1 VLGRFYPYALLA
13 LLGLIFFCPL
23 ALHPGQVL
31 YSDHS
36 DILAEHVPA
45 KRFLVHA
52 WQGTGELPLWCPHT
66 FCGAPFVHDVQ
77 VGIFY
82 PPHWPLLLL
91 PEERVGA
98 ALSWLVVLHVI
109 LGGCFAY
116 AYARQRALGIGA
128 ALVTGLGYEFA
139 GKWMFHVLA
148 AGHYILIGLAWLPLA
163 LLLLERAVQR
173 RSVVLATLAGA
184 TFALIALG
192 THPQWTFYAGL
203 LTIPWTLG
211 VALEDAGLFGGGTR
225 SLRGTAWALLR
236 WAGLG
241 AWAALV
247 AGGLCAVQIL
257 PTLEAAGQ
265 SSRSLGVS
273 GDVPSRDRAEGVA
286 RYALPRLCGPVPAPS
301 GVWWEYQGGQDVLWL
316 TAAILAPALCRGRVR
331 WDAGVCLGLFLFGIG
346 GAAFFNGLPGFRVFR
361 FPIRTLVIAALPV
374 AFLAGAT
381 THALFETIPTPR
393 VRRRA
398 IVLAVLT
405 VVVALSLLAFNALT
419 TPRTGAEGV
428 PAYWLALPVLLVGFF
443 WVLSRKTGIRR
454 KTILGAWGV
463 LLLADSWALA
473 WPLVEVKPDHD
484 LYAPSACVNYVRKQ
498 ADERDRVL
506 DRCVRETDQ
515 GHSRGS
521 CVLGE
526 GDPLPMIYGLDAL
539 GGYNPLDVL
548 RYREYLQ
555 MIGDEDGPLLP
566 LQHRLGFPVLLDFP
580 LRNKRLLDLL
590 GVRYLLQPRDPDAR
604 PVDGEKVVN
613 DPEWHVV
620 FEDPHPQAYCFS
632 PGGMRDL
639 PPYVVCRNNVA
650 FPRAFVVPEVKPL
663 PERSR
668 VLATI
673 KETDF
678 RKTVLLEDW
687 REDDEG
693 SNSGMDNPNAEITEY
708 HPNRVMIKVSGHP
721 AGWLVLADV
730 WYPGWTCTIDGRPTE
745 VRRGNFLFRA
755 VRLPEGAR
763 EVVFT
768 FVPESYRRG
777 RALSLVFAG
786 LVGFV
791 GIAGVVNGWRR
802 SRAITFLARS
812 ASKGT

>member
-1 VLGRFYPYALLA
+1 MLGRFYPYALLA
-13 LLGLIFFCPL
+13 LLGLIFFFPL

-36 DILAEHVPA
+36 DMLAEHVPA
-45 KRFLVHA
+45 KRFLVRA
-52 WQGTGELPLWCPHT
+52 WQETGELPLWCPHT

-82 PPHWPLLLL
+82 PPHCPLLLL

-109 LGGCFAY
+109 LGGCLAY
-116 AYARQRALGIGA
+116 AYARQRGLGIGA

-139 GKWMFHVLA
+139 GKWLFHVLA

-173 RSVVLATLAGA
+173 RSVVLATWAGA

-225 SLRGTAWALLR
+225 SPERTALALLR

-247 AGGLCAVQIL
+247 AGGLCAVQGL
-257 PTLEAAGQ
+257 PTLEAASQ
-265 SSRSLGVS
+265 SSRSLGLA
-273 GDVPSRDRAEGVA
+273 GAQQHLARAVVVA
-286 RYALPRLCGPVPAPS
+286 WHALPRLFGPVPAPS
-301 GVWWEYQGGQDVLWL
+301 GVSWEDRGGVSVLWL
-316 TAAILAPALCRGRVR
+316 TAAILAPVLCRGRVR
-331 WDAGVCLGLFLFGIG
+331 WDAAVCLGLFLYGMG
-346 GAAFFNGLPGFRVFR
+346 GATFFDGLPWFRVFR
-361 FPIRTLVIAALPV
+361 SPIRTLVLAALPL

-381 THALFETIPTPR
+381 THALFEASPTLLA
-393 VRRRA
+393 RRRA
-398 IVLAVLT
+398 TVLALLTVGVAVLVLT
-405 VVVALSLLAFNALT
+405 YNAWT
-419 TPRTGAEGV
+419 SPRSGAEKV
-428 PAYWLALPVLLVGFF
+428 PVYWLALPLLLVGFF
-443 WVLSRKTGIRR
+443 WVLSRKAGTRR
-454 KTILGAWGV
+454 IAFLGAWGV
-463 LLLADSWALA
+463 LLLADLWALA
-473 WPLVEVKPDHD
+473 WPLVEAKPDRD
-484 LYAPSACVNYVRKQ
+484 LYAPSACVNYVREQ

-526 GDPLPMIYGLDAL
+526 GDLLPMIYGLDAL

-604 PVDGEKVVN
+604 PVDGEKVVD
-613 DPEWHVV
+613 DPAWHVV
-620 FEDPHPQAYCFS
+620 FEDPHPRAYCFS

-650 FPRAFVVPEVKPL
+650 FPRAFVVPEAKLL

-668 VLATI
+668 VLATL

-687 REDDEG
+687 HDDDEG
-693 SNSGMDNPNAEITEY
+693 SNSGMDNLNAEITEY
-708 HPNRVMIKVSGHP
+708 HPNRVMINVRGHP

-730 WYPGWTCTIDGRPTE
+730 WYPGWTCTIDGRPVE
-745 VRRGNFLFRA
+745 VQRGDFLFRA

-768 FVPESYRRG
+768 FAPESYRRG
-777 RALSLVFAG
+777 RVLSWVFAG

-812 ASKGT
+812 ASKGV